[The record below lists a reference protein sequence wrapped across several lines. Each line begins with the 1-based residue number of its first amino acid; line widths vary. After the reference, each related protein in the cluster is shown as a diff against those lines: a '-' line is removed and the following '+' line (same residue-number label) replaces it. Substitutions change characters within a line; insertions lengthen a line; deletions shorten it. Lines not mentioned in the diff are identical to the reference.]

1 MFKVLFLVA
10 CLAAV
15 ALSYEGDHGHH
26 HEDFNTHPQYKFEYG
41 VKDSHT
47 GDHKQQWEV
56 RDGDVVKGQY
66 SLHEADGSKRIVDY
80 KSDDHNGFEAVVQKV
95 EHGHH

>member
-1 MFKVLFLVA
+1 MFKIIFLVSF
-10 CLAAV
+10 LAAV
-15 ALSYEGDHGHH
+15 VFALEDHH
-26 HEDFNTHPQYKFEYG
+26 HEDYNAHPKYKFEYG